1 MTLTAEQLRAASA
14 GQNVRLSL
22 NGVEFVL
29 IRSDVFD
36 KVEALLDPDHEELR
50 MMLARS
56 SEANGWDEPGM
67 EAYDSYPAVEA
78 GHTARSRT
86 INGS

>member
-1 MTLTAEQLRAASA
+1 MCPFRNVLVPTASDSAARASA
-14 GQNVRLSL
+14 TTSQNVRFSL

-56 SEANGWDEPGM
+56 SEGDGWDEPGM
-67 EAYDSYPAVEA
+67 EAYDCSAP
-78 GHTARSRT
+78 
-86 INGS
+86 

>member
-1 MTLTAEQLRAASA
+1 MLLS
-14 GQNVRLSL
+14 GVRCVCEDL

-29 IRSDVFD
+29 MRSDVFN

-56 SEANGWDEPGM
+56 SEGNGWDEPGM
-67 EAYDSYPAVEA
+67 EAYDSYP
-78 GHTARSRT
+78 G
-86 INGS
+86 NP